1 MQKHEKRNRRIK
13 RTLGV
18 TGALLG
24 ATLTGAALTGAT
36 AQREDNNKRAS
47 ATHFPFTTLTRSQ
60 RMHLNVANVLADQPD
75 TNDAPDTQDPPDAKG
90 QPCRVLYRLF
100 DSEGRVVA
108 TATSM
113 LAAGETT
120 QLTQDSPDTRPG
132 TTDSRGRTSEQNPP
146 DTTPARIQGLR
157 GELLV
162 QEGRCSEAILGS
174 MEIIDTASGEVRAVI
189 ASRSLRVPQT
199 MTADQPDTTPQ

>member
-1 MQKHEKRNRRIK
+1 MQKPEKRNRRRITA
-13 RTLGV
+13 TLGI
-18 TGALLG
+18 TGAIAG
-24 ATLTGAALTGAT
+24 ATLTGAALTGASPP
-36 AQREDNNKRAS
+36 RAAES
-47 ATHFPFTTLTRSQ
+47 TQAKATEFPFTTLTRSQ
-60 RMHLNVANVLADQPD
+60 RMHLNVANVLLDSPD
-75 TNDAPDTQDPPDAKG
+75 TTDAPDTNNPPDIKG

-108 TATSM
+108 TATST

-120 QLTQDSPDTRPG
+120 QLTQDAPDTRPG
-132 TTDSRGRTSEQNPP
+132 TTDSRGTTSEQDPP
-146 DTTPARIQGLR
+146 DATPARIQGLR

-189 ASRSLRVPQT
+189 APTKSLRVPQL
-199 MTADQPDTTPQ
+199 DPPGVTPQ